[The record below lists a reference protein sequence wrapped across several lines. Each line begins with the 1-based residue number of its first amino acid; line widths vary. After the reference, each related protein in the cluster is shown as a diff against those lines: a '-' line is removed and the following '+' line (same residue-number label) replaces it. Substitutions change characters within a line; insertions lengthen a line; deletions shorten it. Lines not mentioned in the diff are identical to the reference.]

1 MASDRDSGP
10 PQAPR
15 RAPVHELDT
24 AHDGATTL
32 ARLILSPIGIKRPI
46 EVTQLHHQCTLIQ
59 PHESYLLLFGDVNIR
74 SGQQPSPAAPPLGR
88 QSLLPG
94 TTCSTIKPC
103 RALPRSSLPCEP
115 IRATSTMQTCSACAR
130 SSSEQ
135 PGTLATRTPSSRPHD
150 PATRGSTSRTTTA
163 RPRHTKSDRCSK
175 QSRS

>member
-115 IRATSTMQTCSACAR
+115 IHARLCRLVPRVRGVLR
-130 SSSEQ
+130 SSQE
-135 PGTLATRTPSSRPHD
+135 PLAARTPSSRPHGS
-150 PATRGSTSRTTTA
+150 ATCGSTSRTTTA

>member
-46 EVTQLHHQCTLIQ
+46 EVTQLHQQCTLIQ
-59 PHESYLLLFGDVNIR
+59 PDESYLLLFGDANIG
-74 SGQQPSPAAPPLGR
+74 SGQQPSPAPPPLGR

-115 IRATSTMQTCSACAR
+115 IHATSTMQTCSACAR

-135 PGTLATRTPSSRPHD
+135 PGTLAARTPSSRPHD

-163 RPRHTKSDRCSK
+163 RPRHTESDRCSK

>member
-1 MASDRDSGP
+1 MNWIRLTRM
-10 PQAPR
+10 PQ
-15 RAPVHELDT
+15 
-24 AHDGATTL
+24 
-32 ARLILSPIGIKRPI
+32 RLQGLSSRPIGIKRPI
-46 EVTQLHHQCTLIQ
+46 EVTQLHQQCTLIQ
-59 PHESYLLLFGDVNIR
+59 PDESYLLLFGDANIG
-74 SGQQPSPAAPPLGR
+74 SGQQPSPAPPPLGR

-163 RPRHTKSDRCSK
+163 RPRHTKSDRYSK